1 MKKKAIWYHA
11 GCDVCV
17 SAENMLVS
25 ALDAQKLDVDK
36 VDLGRA
42 RERIA
47 EARRIGVKTLPALV
61 VGSDVFHVN
70 FGANLSDLG

>member
-11 GCDVCV
+11 GCEVCV
-17 SAENMLVS
+17 SAEHNLVA
-25 ALDAQKLDVDK
+25 ALDGQQLEIDK

-42 RERIA
+42 IA
-47 EARRIGVKTLPALV
+47 RRDEARRIGVKTLPALV
-61 VGSDVFHVN
+61 IGSDVFHVN